1 MLGSRIFGNPHSTN
15 PTSTAMTE
23 HVERTRRYALSYFNT
38 SADDY
43 ILIFTPNA
51 SGALKLIGE
60 SFPFAPG
67 SRFLLTFD
75 NHNSVNEIREFAR
88 VRGATITYAPLVV
101 PGLRLDIGRFEK
113 LLDQADPVRE
123 NLFAYPAQSNFSGV
137 KHPLDLVT
145 RAHDKGWRV
154 LLDAAAYAPTNRLDL
169 KAVQPDF
176 VTVSFYKMFGYPTG
190 VGALLIRR
198 PAFARLQRPWFAGGT
213 VNFASVQGQAHVLAP
228 GEPAFEDG
236 TLNYL
241 SIPAVEIGCATF
253 RRSAWR

>member
-1 MLGSRIFGNPHSTN
+1 LRATEYGRLDELGQVYLDYTGGSLYAETQLEQHLAMLGSRIFGNPHSTN

-75 NHNSVNEIREFAR
+75 NHNSVNGIREFAR

-123 NLFAYPAQSNFSGV
+123 NLFAYPAQSNFRGSSI
-137 KHPLDLVT
+137 
-145 RAHDKGWRV
+145 
-154 LLDAAAYAPTNRLDL
+154 RLIL
-169 KAVQPDF
+169 
-176 VTVSFYKMFGYPTG
+176 
-190 VGALLIRR
+190 
-198 PAFARLQRPWFAGGT
+198 
-213 VNFASVQGQAHVLAP
+213 
-228 GEPAFEDG
+228 
-236 TLNYL
+236 
-241 SIPAVEIGCATF
+241 
-253 RRSAWR
+253 